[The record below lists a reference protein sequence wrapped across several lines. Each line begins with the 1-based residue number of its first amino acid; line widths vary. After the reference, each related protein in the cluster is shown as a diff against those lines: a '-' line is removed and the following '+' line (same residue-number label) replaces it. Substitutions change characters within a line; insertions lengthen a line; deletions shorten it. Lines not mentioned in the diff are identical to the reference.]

1 MPYLETN
8 GKRRLYYELDDYT
21 DPWRD
26 APYIVLQHGFGR
38 SSRFL
43 SSWVP
48 YLSRFYKV
56 VRPDLRGLGRSPV
69 DYERGRSFSAELF
82 IEDLTAL
89 MGELDATSVHYCGE
103 TLGGILGIV
112 FAATCPERVRT
123 LSVVS
128 SPLFVSDK
136 DNQST
141 TYGYSSRL
149 EALQKMGARGW
160 AEASNAGR
168 RFPPDADP
176 EMLRWYV
183 HEMGQ
188 SDLEVLVSISRWVS
202 QANAVPFLPKI
213 KAPMLGLYASHG
225 PIVDDDQIRMLRE
238 KVQNVRI
245 VRFPCRYQY
254 IQNLKPAA
262 CALEVL
268 HFAAQHDGIAC
279 RE

>member
-26 APYIVLQHGFGR
+26 APFIVLQHGFSR

-56 VRPDLRGLGRSPV
+56 VRPDLRGLGKSPT
-69 DYERGRSFSAELF
+69 DYERGRDFSAELF
-82 IEDLTAL
+82 IDDLIAL
-89 MGELDATSVHYCGE
+89 MDALRASSVHYCGE

-128 SPLFVSDK
+128 TPLFVSSK

-141 TYGYSSRL
+141 TFGYSSRL

-183 HEMGQ
+183 DEMGR
-188 SDLEVLVSISRWVS
+188 SDLDVLVSISRWVS
-202 QANAVPFLPKI
+202 QADAVPFLPRV
-213 KAPMLGLYASHG
+213 KAPMLGLYATHG
-225 PIVDDDQIRMLRE
+225 PIIDDDQIRTLRE
-238 KVQNVRI
+238 KVEDVRI
-245 VRFPCRYQY
+245 VRLPSRYQY
-254 IQNLKPAA
+254 IQNLKPAS
-262 CALEVL
+262 CALALL

-279 RE
+279 HE